1 MWLSHQQAAAAAV
14 AALARAGALTQRL
27 SLRAIGTG
35 GPGGRSPLPHLD
47 FVDRSVN
54 PISIRGAD
62 YAHDIITT
70 CPSVFSVL
78 STALSPDF

>member
-1 MWLSHQQAAAAAV
+1 MWLSHQQAAAAV

-27 SLRAIGTG
+27 SLRAIGTVETG
-35 GPGGRSPLPHLD
+35 GAPSPHLN
-47 FVDRSVN
+47 FNRSVS
-54 PISIRGAD
+54 PISISGAD

-78 STALSPDF
+78 PTALSPDF